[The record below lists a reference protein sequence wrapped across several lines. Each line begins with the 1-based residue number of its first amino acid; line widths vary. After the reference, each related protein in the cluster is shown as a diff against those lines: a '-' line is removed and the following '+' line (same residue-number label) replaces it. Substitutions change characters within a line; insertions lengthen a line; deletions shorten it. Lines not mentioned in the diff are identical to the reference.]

1 MRQLRRLLLG
11 WGAGARAR
19 AEEREARDTW
29 CWDWTRA
36 AVSTKSCTRFR
47 ATCGTIFTMD
57 EILISMSGAACRL
70 CVRPPNSSL
79 DIFWQTQLLL
89 SGRQVLLYLD
99 TFVLCHPL
107 NVLLD
112 LL

>member
-47 ATCGTIFTMD
+47 ATCGTIFMMD

-70 CVRPPNSSL
+70 CVRPPILAWTFLANATSPVEPSSAT
-79 DIFWQTQLLL
+79 I
-89 SGRQVLLYLD
+89 SRYLRSLPSAEC
-99 TFVLCHPL
+99 TS
-107 NVLLD
+107 
-112 LL
+112 